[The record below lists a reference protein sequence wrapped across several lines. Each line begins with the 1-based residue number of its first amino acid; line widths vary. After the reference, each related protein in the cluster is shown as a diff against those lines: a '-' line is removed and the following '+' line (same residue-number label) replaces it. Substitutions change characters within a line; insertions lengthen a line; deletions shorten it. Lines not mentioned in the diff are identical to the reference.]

1 MENRESG
8 RMENGE
14 SRDSRVADLCWK
26 KLGKF
31 AAMEARIR
39 FGRIG
44 EIYNERIIATGRDCR
59 TERVISGQPHLFW
72 PQKASHQEED
82 LSDPDL
88 QDEESGE
95 ELPQQPLQGNT
106 HSSSDNASAQ
116 AGTPTPLTHL
126 NSLMGAHHPHFLAK
140 LKMEDQA
147 SLSYPVKLGLVSRAK
162 ARLKTETRME
172 NWKFERG
179 IFSPQPSDVDAL
191 NNKSGLEAL
200 QAAMGGGGFNLP
212 FSFPPPAAFLTPQHH
227 SQNSHPQSGGGIG
240 SGVGNQVTSSASSHS
255 SESSQGSARNGGEPR
270 ESSNHS
276 QSNST
281 GTNHQQQTSWSFE
294 EQFKQVRQAS
304 TYVYLATLRIHLL
317 LFTRV
322 IESTKFASNSH
333 RIHRK
338 GKWNWGVPTCC
349 FLDHGVAGNGV
360 AWLARTKV
368 HWDLANIGWN
378 VFGGYED
385 ALSSVVCELQP

>member
-1 MENRESG
+1 M
-8 RMENGE
+8 
-14 SRDSRVADLCWK
+14 
-26 KLGKF
+26 
-31 AAMEARIR
+31 
-39 FGRIG
+39 
-44 EIYNERIIATGRDCR
+44 
-59 TERVISGQPHLFW
+59 
-72 PQKASHQEED
+72 
-82 LSDPDL
+82 SDPDL

-140 LKMEDQA
+140 LKME
-147 SLSYPVKLGLVSRAK
+147 P
-162 ARLKTETRME
+162 T
-172 NWKFERG
+172 
-179 IFSPQPSDVDAL
+179 DVDAL

-200 QAAMGGGGFNLP
+200 QAAMGGSGFNLP

-304 TYVYLATLRIHLL
+304 TYDLDLRISF
-317 LFTRV
+317 LF
-322 IESTKFASNSH
+322 
-333 RIHRK
+333 
-338 GKWNWGVPTCC
+338 C
-349 FLDHGVAGNGV
+349 FRGN
-360 AWLARTKV
+360 
-368 HWDLANIGWN
+368 I
-378 VFGGYED
+378 
-385 ALSSVVCELQP
+385 